1 MNKII
6 ISCGLLM
13 LTALGILWQSQHMT
27 HLIDRKAPRLWAK
40 SHQRIEGAART
51 LISEDALCF
60 SQDEF
65 AKIFSVNKDSAQLA
79 QFCDNLIENHQDGY
93 KISGTCQNVSARFF
107 VKITLKDHRQQK
119 VWQRTIFD
127 KDHAV
132 LQQETITFK
141 ERGACHV
148 SD

>member
-6 ISCGLLM
+6 IGCGLL
-13 LTALGILWQSQHMT
+13 LCTALGIFWQSQHIASVHDPM
-27 HLIDRKAPRLWAK
+27 APRLWLK
-40 SHQRIEGAART
+40 SHQRLDGAKRT

-65 AKIFSVNKDSAQLA
+65 AKIFSVDKDSAQLA
-79 QFCDNLIENHQDGY
+79 QFCDNLIENHRDGY

-107 VKITLKDHRQQK
+107 VKVLLKHQPHQK